1 MWNIVSMI
9 SAHVRAR
16 VFHHPAIL
24 VLFLFLPAFQIFWI
38 SATFSIPLMRLSFWN
53 LCHWFTLLLMTVAPW
68 KACWLSTF
76 SYFPCPPLR
85 TCRIFWISI
94 CQVGAEGDRTQ
105 SLPRYV
111 LYPFLFCY
119 HHPLLVRGHRGG
131 ISEFQR
137 PNWVKIPPYFQFS
150 LKLRWKMFVKLSLI
164 PSDSF
169 LIMVRWMGGRELS
182 FLASYSTFF
191 LSPTS
196 QNAPFF
202 VPG

>member
-1 MWNIVSMI
+1 
-9 SAHVRAR
+9 
-16 VFHHPAIL
+16 
-24 VLFLFLPAFQIFWI
+24 
-38 SATFSIPLMRLSFWN
+38 
-53 LCHWFTLLLMTVAPW
+53 MTVAPW

-76 SYFPCPPLR
+76 SYFPCPPLG

-119 HHPLLVRGHRGG
+119 HHPLFVRGHRGG
-131 ISEFQR
+131 TSEFQR

-150 LKLRWKMFVKLSLI
+150 LKLRWKMFVKLSFI
-164 PSDSF
+164 PSDSV
-169 LIMVRWMGGRELS
+169 LIMVRWMGGSELS
-182 FLASYSTFF
+182 CLASYSTFF